1 METLKCNQVIYKED
15 LIQNPGFFDYIKDQ
29 LDSNVGGKILNRLM
43 DNGESICRADTKM
56 YQLVDINAVNI
67 IDTVQITKLIRCKD
81 CKWSDEEGRC
91 EVHETLSG
99 NDFCSKG
106 ERRKE

>member
-1 METLKCNQVIYKED
+1 MR
-15 LIQNPGFFDYIKDQ
+15 LIDADAIEWLQATGYVTVGEEKFGERTYVFIPINS
-29 LDSNVGGKILNRLM
+29 LDELP
-43 DNGESICRADTKM
+43 T
-56 YQLVDINAVNI
+56 INAVP
-67 IDTVQITKLIRCKD
+67 VVRCKD

-106 ERRKE
+106 ERREE